1 MNDSWVGLALPFGMI
16 GFWFVVG
23 IVGLVRMPSQPRGSR
38 PALTRTNAGLGNAQ
52 TLR

>member
-23 IVGLVRMPSQPRGSR
+23 IVGLVATPSQQHGSR
-38 PALTRTNAGLGNAQ
+38 PTLTRTNTGLGNAQ